1 VQTRQRRWLRRIEEE
16 EMRYDSEHKQKTR
29 QRILDEASS
38 VIRAEGPQRVA
49 VAGVMKRAG
58 LTHGGFYAHF
68 ASREEMVAE
77 AIGEMFS
84 GPYSHFERRTEG
96 LPPAEGLAAYI
107 DFYLSPRHR
116 DARDRGC
123 PLPALS
129 GDVARMPEAARAR
142 FAEGAEGLRRALAGL
157 LEAMGQEDAG
167 ALAGSAIA
175 ELVGAMSLARAAA
188 DGDVSDAILRNSRE
202 ALKRRLGLHGGNP

>member
-1 VQTRQRRWLRRIEEE
+1 
-16 EMRYDSEHKQKTR
+16 MRYDGEHKGKTR
-29 QRILDEASS
+29 QRILDEAAIA
-38 VIRAEGPQRVA
+38 IRAEGPSRVG
-49 VAGVMKRAG
+49 VAGVMKKAG

-68 ASREEMVAE
+68 ASKEEMVAE

-84 GPYSHFERRTEG
+84 GPYSRFEKQTAG
-96 LPPAEGLAAYI
+96 LAPAEGLASYI

-129 GDVARMPEAARAR
+129 GDVARMPEAARTR
-142 FAEGAEGLRRALAGL
+142 FAEGAEGLRRAIAGL
-157 LEAMGQEDAG
+157 LAATGREDAE

-175 ELVGAMSLARAAA
+175 ELVGAMSLARAEA
-188 DGDVSDAILRNSRE
+188 DGERSDAILRTSRE
-202 ALKRRLGLHGGNP
+202 SLKRRLGVLGGNP